1 MELELYDHQEIHPVD
16 LARLEAAAKAALP
29 LVLPHEGPEGSSLV
43 KCETVEISFI
53 DDARITQVHA
63 DFLNDP
69 TPTDVITFLHGEILI
84 STETAF
90 RQAADHGQTL
100 QRELALYMIHGLL
113 HLHGHDDHAPADAER
128 MSLLQEEI
136 LCTLWKEII

>member
-1 MELELYDHQEIHPVD
+1 MEFELANHQRAHFLD
-16 LARLEAAAKAALP
+16 LPRLEAAVTAALP

-43 KCETVEISFI
+43 NCELVEISFL

-90 RQAADHGQTL
+90 RQGAEHGHPL

-113 HLHGHDDHAPADAER
+113 HLHGHDDHSPEEAAVMRE
-128 MSLLQEEI
+128 LQEEI
-136 LCTLWKEII
+136 LQQVWPEV